1 MLIKE
6 NMRLEPPASMLV
18 SRVAKEDT
26 EYEGQ
31 RIPKGVS
38 NSEVSDFKKQISFWK
53 QYAKHFRCEGLLI
66 A

>member
-1 MLIKE
+1 
-6 NMRLEPPASMLV
+6 MRLEPPASMLV

-38 NSEVSDFKKQISFWK
+38 
-53 QYAKHFRCEGLLI
+53 
-66 A
+66 

>member
-18 SRVAKEDT
+18 SRVAKEDI

-31 RIPKGVS
+31 RIPKGVRIIRIIS
-38 NSEVSDFKKQISFWK
+38 IPIKISFWMRC
-53 QYAKHFRCEGLLI
+53 QYAKTFF
-66 A
+66 